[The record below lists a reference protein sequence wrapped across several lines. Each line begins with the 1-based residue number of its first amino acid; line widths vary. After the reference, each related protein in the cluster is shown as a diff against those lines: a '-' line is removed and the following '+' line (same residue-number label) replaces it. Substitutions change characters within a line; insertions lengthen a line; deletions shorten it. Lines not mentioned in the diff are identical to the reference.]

1 MLNDYYY
8 DERNKLLVMEHA
20 GDFVGAEFQIL
31 LPEILEKVQG
41 QVNNIIADV
50 SKVTSA
56 TIIDTDL
63 ALADFTLRKISALG
77 VEVGSTQICVIIPQD
92 SPQNVIRRFELLS
105 DKTSY
110 KEFSRSVSWER
121 AFVELDLEHF
131 FSYPF
136 SIKTQSE

>member
-1 MLNDYYY
+1 
-8 DERNKLLVMEHA
+8 MEHA

-131 FSYPF
+131 FPYPF

>member
-8 DERNKLLVMEHA
+8 DERNNLLVMEHV
-20 GDFVGAEFQIL
+20 GDYVGAEFQTVV
-31 LPEILEKVQG
+31 PELLEKVQG
-41 QVNNIIADV
+41 QVNYIIIDM

-63 ALADFTLRKISALG
+63 ALVNLTHHKITKLG
-77 VEVGSTQICVIIPQD
+77 FDLDIVLICAIIPQD
-92 SPQNVIRRFELLS
+92 APQNLIQRSERFTTRS
-105 DKTSY
+105 NYIKY
-110 KEFSRSVSWER
+110 IRSVSWEA
-121 AFVELDLEHF
+121 AFVEMDLEHF

>member
-1 MLNDYYY
+1 
-8 DERNKLLVMEHA
+8 MEHA
-20 GDFVGAEFQIL
+20 GEFVGAEFQIL

>member
-1 MLNDYYY
+1 LLNDYYY

-63 ALADFTLRKISALG
+63 ALADLTLRKISALG
-77 VEVGSTQICVIIPQD
+77 VDLGSTHVCIIIPQD
-92 SPQNVIRRFELLS
+92 GPQNVIRRYELLS
-105 DKTSY
+105 DRTSY
-110 KEFSRSVSWER
+110 KKFSRSVSWER

>member
-20 GDFVGAEFQIL
+20 GEFVGAEFQIL